1 MNERIASN
9 FTHLHVHS
17 QFSLLEGH
25 ISIDQL
31 VQQGVANGVNALAL
45 TDTHAL
51 YGAVAFHQACT
62 AVSIKPIIGMSVWV
76 KSPVTD
82 AMPLEGEGQLV
93 LLATGPEGYRSLCKL
108 SSFLQTGEP
117 KTAVSWQAL
126 SPFKE
131 GLIGIDAAHAGWTS
145 RYLTAGQPQAAS
157 RFVSFLGG
165 LFEENGYLGMALN
178 SDTDLQLADDIIKVG
193 SRFGVQAVAL
203 QSTYCLKPE
212 DQATL
217 KLLAAIDENC
227 LLEEVPPSRLPTH
240 HHQEVHWLTPH
251 EVTIRFEAFP
261 EALAAVEKIVAQCKS
276 ALPDGRPI
284 WPKLS
289 LPEAQTE
296 AHFLREQAQK
306 GLTKLYGRSPSDL
319 TQARLEKELEMIVSY
334 GFAPLFVLVSD
345 ITRFARETA
354 VPFNTRGSV
363 ANSLVAYCIGITNV
377 DPIEHDLLFE
387 RFLNPARANMP
398 DIDLDFCSRR
408 RDEVLRYVREKY
420 GEEKV
425 ALVATINTLQP
436 KSAVRETA
444 KAFGFKESD
453 IKKMT
458 SQLPRGWHPDPER
471 REKVTL
477 ENALRP
483 VTDSA
488 HRRVIKEAF
497 GLIGQPHHMSIHPGG
512 VVIAPDALTD
522 FVPVQMAPK
531 GFLITQFDYRDI
543 EKIGLPKI
551 DLLGIRAL
559 TVLADTVEL
568 IDSATPFD
576 LSTMPLQDAETAVI
590 LEKGDTI
597 GVFQCESTGAQRT
610 MRQLKTKTVAD
621 LAVANAF
628 FKPGPAT
635 GGMAQA
641 FIRRYREE
649 EVVTYLHTALAPIL
663 GSTKGVM
670 LFQEQV
676 LRIATEV
683 AQLSWNEADHLRR
696 GMSKFKADEM
706 AQMKQRF
713 VDGCQTKSGFEQAQ
727 AETLWDQIMAFAGY
741 GFNQGHAT
749 AYADISYRSAYMR
762 AHYPAEFLTARLK
775 DHGGFHH
782 PAIYMAEARRLGFEV
797 RPPHVNFSERKFS
810 LGSEIGDPGMGN
822 EKKSPIAQR
831 QSKTLWM
838 GLGQVRDLRRKTVR
852 EIVSKR
858 PFSSVQDLLRR
869 VPMQT
874 KEAVHLVK
882 CGALD
887 GLGESRAAMLADV
900 EGVARAGNAG
910 QLAFGFAVETA
921 VLPETLAERLDW
933 EKQLLGLPMSNN
945 PIDLFEDQTKDDVPI
960 GYLNRLKN
968 MKTTIAGV
976 RLPGWTGG
984 KGFYFSDGKEF
995 VVVRL
1000 DKSVAGNGRVSNWY
1014 PIRLTGYWRI
1024 DEWGGGWFQAIKT
1037 ERLEVAVK

>member
-1 MNERIASN
+1 MNERILSN

-25 ISIDQL
+25 ISIERL
-31 VQQGVANGVNALAL
+31 VQQGVEDGLNALAL

-51 YGAVAFHQACT
+51 YGAVAFQQACT
-62 AVSIKPIIGMSVWV
+62 AVSIKPIIGMTVWV
-76 KSPVTD
+76 TSPVTE
-82 AMPLEGEGQLV
+82 AMPLTGNGQLI
-93 LLATGPEGYRSLCKL
+93 LLATGPEGYQSLCRL
-108 SSFLQTGEP
+108 SSFLQTSES
-117 KTAVSWQAL
+117 KAAVSWRDL
-126 SPFKE
+126 SPYKA
-131 GLIGIDAAHAGWTS
+131 GLIGIDAAHAGWAY
-145 RYLTAGQPQAAS
+145 RYLAAGQPQSAS
-157 RFVSFLGG
+157 RYVSFLGG
-165 LFEENGYLGMALN
+165 LFEENSYLGLSLRDDEDVKLAEDALN
-178 SDTDLQLADDIIKVG
+178 VG
-193 SRFGVQAVAL
+193 NRFGIPQVAL
-203 QSTYCLKPE
+203 QSVYCLKQS
-212 DQATL
+212 DTSTL

-227 LLEEVPPSRLPTH
+227 PIEAVPEDRLPTH
-240 HHQEVHWLTPH
+240 FHKQVHWLSPN
-251 EVTIRFEAFP
+251 EVAERFVDFP
-261 EALAAVEKIVAQCKS
+261 NALATVEKIVEQCEP

-289 LPEAQTE
+289 LPEGQTE
-296 AHFLREQAQK
+296 AEYLQVQAEK
-306 GLTKLYGRSPSDL
+306 GLRKLYGRLPKEPTL
-319 TQARLEKELEMIVSY
+319 TRLKKELEMIVSY
-334 GFAPLFVLVSD
+334 GFAPLFVLVAD

-363 ANSLVAYCIGITNV
+363 ANSLVAYCMGITNV
-377 DPIEHDLLFE
+377 DPIEHNLLFE

-408 RDEVLRYVREKY
+408 RDEVLNYVRQTY

-444 KAFGFKESD
+444 KAYGFKEAE

-458 SQLPRGWHPDPER
+458 AQLPRGWHPDPER
-471 REKVTL
+471 REKTTL
-477 ENALRP
+477 ENALKSVSDP
-483 VTDSA
+483 P
-488 HRRVIKEAF
+488 HRRVIEAAF

-512 VVIAPDALTD
+512 VVIAPHKLTD

-531 GFLITQFDYRDI
+531 GFIITQYDYRDI

-559 TVLADTVEL
+559 TVLADTAER
-568 IDSATPFD
+568 IDTDPPFNLATI
-576 LSTMPLQDAETAVI
+576 PLQDEKTAEI

-641 FIRRYREE
+641 FIRRYRGEE
-649 EVVTYLHTALAPIL
+649 AVSYLHPALEPIL

-683 AQLSWNEADHLRR
+683 AQLSWDEADHLRR
-696 GMSKFKADEM
+696 GMSKFISREM
-706 AQMKQRF
+706 ALMKQRF
-713 VDGCQTKSGFEQAQ
+713 VNGCQQSAQFTLEQ
-727 AETLWDQIMAFAGY
+727 AETLWEQIMAFAGY

-749 AYADISYRSAYMR
+749 AYADLSYRSAYMK
-762 AHYPAEFLTARLK
+762 AHFPAEFLTARLK

-782 PAIYMAEARRLGFEV
+782 PAIYMAEAKRLGFDV
-797 RPPHVNFSERKFS
+797 RPPHVNYSGRYFV
-810 LGSEIGDPGMGN
+810 LGVGVGDQGLGRGDRGN
-822 EKKSPIAQR
+822 GKARI
-831 QSKTLWM
+831 LWM

-852 EIVSKR
+852 EILAKR
-858 PFSSVQDLLRR
+858 PFGSIQALLRR
-869 VPMQT
+869 VPMQM
-874 KEAVHLVK
+874 KEAENLVK

-887 GLGESRAAMLADV
+887 GLGDSRAAMLTDV
-900 EGVARAGNAG
+900 KGVARAGNAG
-910 QLAFGFAVETA
+910 QLAFGFAVESA
-921 VLPETLAERLDW
+921 VKTESLAERLAW
-933 EKQLLGLPMSNN
+933 EKQILGLPISAS
-945 PIDLFEDQTKDDVPI
+945 PIELHAEQTQDDVP
-960 GYLNRLKN
+960 LAFLHRLKN
-968 MKTTIAGV
+968 VKTTIAGV

-984 KGFYFSDGKEF
+984 KGFYFTDGLEY

-1000 DKSVAGNGRVSNWY
+1000 DKGVERNGRIANWT
-1014 PIRLTGYWRI
+1014 PIRLVGYWRI
-1024 DEWGGGWFQAIKT
+1024 DEWGGGWFQAMS
-1037 ERLEVAVK
+1037 LEKLNVG